1 MHSNSQ
7 NAIRT
12 RILEIL
18 MSDSDRFFSGQELSS
33 MLGVTRAAVWKH
45 IKFLEREGMTFEA
58 VTNKG
63 YRLTGLSDS
72 LSPELI
78 ESHISTHWL
87 GKKLH
92 CFDETESTNR
102 AAKKMAAQ
110 GCPGGVAVIADT
122 QTQGR
127 GRRERVWHSEPGCGA
142 CISVVLRTQVAP
154 KYAPRFTIAAAVGV
168 RRMLKHFGVD
178 ALIKWPN
185 DVLCGGKKLSGIL
198 LEMGA
203 SMESVDYIVVGIG
216 LNINNMSFPE
226 EVASIATSMR
236 EQAGREIKRYE
247 VVGRLLSELE
257 PVFESCETDE
267 GFWGLLAEYRAFS
280 STLHQR
286 VCISGL
292 NETYTGVAEDFDELG
307 RLLLKMEDG
316 SVHAIDSG
324 DVSLRSNA

>member
-1 MHSNSQ
+1 
-7 NAIRT
+7 
-12 RILEIL
+12 
-18 MSDSDRFFSGQELSS
+18 MSDPDRFFSGQELSS

-45 IKFLEREGMTFEA
+45 IKFLEREGMTFDA

-63 YRLTGLSDS
+63 YRLTGLSDI

-78 ESHISTHWL
+78 GPHVDTRWL

-102 AAKKMAAQ
+102 VAKKIAAQ
-110 GCPGGVAVIADT
+110 GCPSGAVVVADT

-127 GRRERVWHSEPGCGA
+127 GRRERAWHSEPGRGA
-142 CISVVLRTQVAP
+142 CVSIVLRTHIAP

-168 RRMLKHFGVD
+168 RRMLKRFGVD

-185 DVLCGGKKLSGIL
+185 DLLCGGKKLSGIL

-216 LNINNMSFPE
+216 LNINNIAFPE
-226 EVASIATSMR
+226 EVAAIATSMR
-236 EQAGREIKRYE
+236 EQAGRENKRYE

-267 GFWGLLAEYRAFS
+267 GFLGLLAEYRAFS
-280 STLHQR
+280 STLNQR
-286 VCISGL
+286 VCVSGV
-292 NETYTGVAEDFDELG
+292 NETHTGVAEDFDELG
-307 RLLLKMEDG
+307 RLLLRAEDG
-316 SVHAIDSG
+316 SAHTIDSG
-324 DVSLRSNA
+324 DVSLRSANP